1 MVIIGLIITGIVT
14 SIVLTPIIVVG
25 IIDKKG
31 SRSKGFKGSS
41 EVIKNYKDWVHYKKD
56 IAETERML
64 KVLIKFLRIKHLNPG
79 PLEPL
84 NTLLQLNWR
93 RNKYFYSSL
102 SGGLSLNL
110 KSSKKAI
117 PMTAISP
124 VFLIP
129 SGLAYP

>member
-31 SRSKGFKGSS
+31 ARGKGFKGSS

-84 NTLLQLNWR
+84 NPLLQLNWR
-93 RNKYFYSSL
+93 RNKYF
-102 SGGLSLNL
+102 
-110 KSSKKAI
+110 
-117 PMTAISP
+117 
-124 VFLIP
+124 
-129 SGLAYP
+129 

>member
-31 SRSKGFKGSS
+31 ARGKGFKGSS

-64 KVLIKFLRIKHLNPG
+64 KVLIKILRIKHLNPG
-79 PLEPL
+79 PLESSNP
-84 NTLLQLNWR
+84 
-93 RNKYFYSSL
+93 YIFYSSFP
-102 SGGLSLNL
+102 GGLSLNL

-124 VFLIP
+124 AFLIP